1 MAGRVK
7 FELVSP
13 AKILVSEEVDM
24 VVIPGAEGDFG
35 VLPNHAPLISS
46 IRPGTIN
53 VYEGDRIAERIFIA
67 GGFAEVTPE
76 RCTVL
81 ADDAMV
87 VSALDRVAIE
97 AELRAIEGDLS
108 GFGRAA
114 EQGGDAGASVEGAD
128 LAKLRTLQRA
138 QQVALAKLQVLDVRA
153 EH

>member
-1 MAGRVK
+1 MAGQVK

-13 AKILVSEEVDM
+13 AKILVSESVDM
-24 VVIPGAEGDFG
+24 VVIPGTEGDFG

-46 IRPGTIN
+46 IRPGTIRIF
-53 VYEGDRIAERIFIA
+53 EGDVIAERIFIA

-81 ADDAMV
+81 ADEALN
-87 VSALDRVAIE
+87 VSALDRTTVE
-97 AELRAIEGDLS
+97 GELSEIKTELA

-114 EQGGDAGASVEGAD
+114 EASVDPATLLDGAE
-128 LAKLRTLQRA
+128 LVRLRALQRA
-138 QQVALAKLQVLDVRA
+138 QLVATAKLQALESFA